1 MSFCPPMFGQSTQ
14 LTMPNYADYTLWDDY
29 MGNVWFQLF
38 QIIQLS
44 PRSTV
49 MEVAPGATLKI
60 SKALSLL
67 QFSGTFYVVEPHP
80 DVSQEVFEKAK
91 LLLPDARVVLIQ
103 ENFNQVSLNT
113 PIDAIF
119 ANHPFDDFITAYGAI
134 LFLGGDVLN
143 PLFQDISL
151 ECLSTVKLLHS
162 TWQQLSES
170 PHQLEEIKCTILKE
184 WHDFIHR
191 HQPESVLVSQYISSY
206 FEKNGL
212 DIINV
217 HAQELFKRIKSTVKP
232 RVSQSE
238 IQLVLNT
245 LENYHNPW
253 IASHL
258 LNAEFWMIYDGQ
270 R

>member
-1 MSFCPPMFGQSTQ
+1 MFGQSTQ
-14 LTMPNYADYTLWDDY
+14 LTMPNYSDYTLWDDY

-38 QIIQLS
+38 QRIQLS
-44 PRSTV
+44 PQGTV

-67 QFSGTFYVVEPHP
+67 HFSGTFYVVEPHP
-80 DVSQEVFEKAK
+80 EVSQVVFEKAK
-91 LLLPDARVVLIQ
+91 VLLPQAKIILIQ

-134 LFLGGDVLN
+134 LLLGEDVLN
-143 PLFQDISL
+143 RLFQDISM
-151 ECLSTVKLLHS
+151 ESPSTVELLQS

-170 PHQLEEIKCTILKE
+170 PLQLEEIKCTIQKE
-184 WHDFIHR
+184 WHDFIYR
-191 HQPESVLVSQYISSY
+191 HQPESVLVSQYLSSY

-217 HAQELFKRIKSTVKP
+217 HAQELFKRIKSTVKL
-232 RVSQSE
+232 RMSQSE
-238 IQLVLNT
+238 IQQVLNT

-253 IASHL
+253 IGSHL